1 MTKQRSK
8 QRNTRRTKKY
18 SNTDTM
24 QVVLLLTFNIIGVAI
39 MAAYIYQ

>member
-18 SNTDTM
+18 SDPDH
-24 QVVLLLTFNIIGVAI
+24 VLIAVLLCLTAI
-39 MAAYIYQ
+39 TYAALAAPYL

>member
-8 QRNTRRTKKY
+8 QRNTRRTKKH
-18 SNTDTM
+18 SNSDNV
-24 QVVLLLTFNIIGVAI
+24 QIVVLLAFNIIGVAI